1 MSHKL
6 VAFSD
11 SIEKWPTLLLIL
23 DLGIGG
29 ALRAPPPRP
38 NIPLKSPPSLG
49 LNILL
54 FLVNLLFYGINE
66 VELVGCSFIQ
76 APNPR
81 HPIQYSIIID
91 QIKES
96 K

>member
-23 DLGIGG
+23 DLGRGG
-29 ALRAPPPRP
+29 PEGPPRP

-49 LNILL
+49 LNAKIGKL
-54 FLVNLLFYGINE
+54 F
-66 VELVGCSFIQ
+66 
-76 APNPR
+76 P
-81 HPIQYSIIID
+81 
-91 QIKES
+91 
-96 K
+96 